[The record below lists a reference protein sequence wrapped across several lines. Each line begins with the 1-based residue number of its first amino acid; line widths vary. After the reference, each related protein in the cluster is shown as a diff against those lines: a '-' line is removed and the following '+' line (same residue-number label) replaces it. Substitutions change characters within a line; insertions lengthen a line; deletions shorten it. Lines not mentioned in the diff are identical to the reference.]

1 MKVYNSIIRG
11 LEEAIIFER
20 GEGTAKTKRFNKPTV
35 KENIKLTIAEKPIKN
50 DKK

>member
-1 MKVYNSIIRG
+1 MNVYDSIIRG

-20 GEGTAKTKRFNKPTV
+20 GEGTAKTKRFDKPTV
-35 KENIKLTIAEKPIKN
+35 KESIKLTIAEKPIKD